1 MASSATITVRS
12 IIRAYPT
19 QVAVTWLMVAVEN
32 ILMVLLPLLIGF
44 SIDGLLNQETHDFMV
59 LATVL
64 LLLVVVS
71 VVRRFYDTRAYGT
84 MRVDIGR
91 QVAHSHQHS
100 PITRR
105 NARLTLSRELVD
117 FLEHELP
124 PLFTAIIQLCASMV
138 ILAGFHPVL
147 ALHAGGAALAMLL
160 TYACF
165 HNHFIRLNTM
175 LNNQLERQVKLLSLA
190 PGISIRSHLQKLR
203 RREIHLSDTEA
214 LTFGLIF
221 LILFGFVLANLW
233 QITHTTGPSAGEL
246 FTIVSYSLEFVEAAI
261 LLPTTLQ
268 TLSRLSEISQR
279 LTPHHIPGVES

>member
-1 MASSATITVRS
+1 MATHPAMTVRS
-12 IIRAYPT
+12 IIRAHPYV
-19 QVAVTWLMVAVEN
+19 VAVTWFMVAVEN

-44 SIDGLLNQETHDFMV
+44 SIDGLLNHDLHDFKV
-59 LATVL
+59 LAITL
-64 LLLVVVS
+64 LLLVIVS

-84 MRVDIGR
+84 MRVNVGK
-91 QVAHSHQHS
+91 QVARDLQHC

-105 NARLTLSRELVD
+105 NARLTMSRELVD
-117 FLEHELP
+117 FLEHDLP
-124 PLFTAIIQLCASMV
+124 PLLTALIQLIASIV

-165 HNHFIRLNTM
+165 HRHFMRLNTM

-203 RREIHLSDTEA
+203 TREIYLSDTEA
-214 LTFGLIF
+214 LTYGLIF

-233 QITHTTGPSAGEL
+233 QITHTAGPSAGEL
-246 FTIVSYSLEFVEAAI
+246 FAIVSYSLEFVEAAI

-279 LTPHHIPGVES
+279 LSTHPLPGVES